1 MCKWPEADFERKR
14 YNPLMEYKD
23 FEKALSRLENI
34 VGELEEGELAL
45 EKALKLFEEGVKI
58 ARFCSTKLDEAE
70 RKVEILLKDKQGQRA
85 EEPFQ
90 TGEDPDQS

>member
-1 MCKWPEADFERKR
+1 MIRVNKQG
-14 YNPLMEYKD
+14 NPLMEYKD

-34 VGELEEGELAL
+34 VGELEKGELAL

-70 RKVEILLKDKQGQRA
+70 RKVEILLKDEQGQLA

-90 TGEDPDQS
+90 TEEDQDQS